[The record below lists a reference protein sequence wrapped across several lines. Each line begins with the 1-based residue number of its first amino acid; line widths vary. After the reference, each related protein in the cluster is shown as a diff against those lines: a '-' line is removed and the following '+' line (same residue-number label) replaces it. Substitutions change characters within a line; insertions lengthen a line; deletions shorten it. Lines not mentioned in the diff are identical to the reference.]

1 MTAST
6 RPQDKGGSR
15 PDQQRK
21 RVEIRGP
28 RHALIGVLAAAA
40 ICVIAVGIL
49 VLRRGDGGGVRLSSD
64 LLAGSPLSFRGLGVV
79 LVVVGISQAI
89 AGTLLVLHHPR
100 GRHVAAA
107 AGVIVALLAAIL
119 VMLMAGSS
127 WLPVALFGAA
137 FMELLLVA
145 ASTPRKPIERKSRFG
160 RRR

>member
-40 ICVIAVGIL
+40 VGLIAIGIM
-49 VLRRGDGGGVRLSSD
+49 VLPRGDGGSVRLSAD

-79 LVVVGISQAI
+79 LVMVGATQAI
-89 AGTLLVLHHPR
+89 AAVMLVLHHPR

-107 AGVIVALLAAIL
+107 AGVLVALLAAIL

-127 WLPVALFGAA
+127 WLPVALFGVA

-145 ASTPRKPIERKSRFG
+145 ASTPRKPVERKSRFG
-160 RRR
+160 RR

>member
-6 RPQDKGGSR
+6 RPHDKGGSR

-40 ICVIAVGIL
+40 VGLIAIGTMVL
-49 VLRRGDGGGVRLSSD
+49 VRGDGGSVRLSD
-64 LLAGSPLSFRGLGVV
+64 NLLAGSPLSFRALAMI
-79 LVVVGISQAI
+79 LVVVGATQVIAAI
-89 AGTLLVLHHPR
+89 MLVLHHPR

-107 AGVIVALLAAIL
+107 AGVLVALLAAIL
-119 VMLMAGSS
+119 VMLMAGTS
-127 WLPVALFGAA
+127 WLPVALFGVA

-145 ASTPRKPIERKSRFG
+145 ASTPRKPMVRKSRFG
-160 RRR
+160 RR